1 MNEIITKQLKSYP
14 NFKKQARIAY
24 YEAIPLKQVHID
36 TAFWQTSGELNSPK
50 IPILCV
56 VDVATRY
63 TRFFVQERKNDSV
76 KDFLTVFINAV
87 KELFPETASEMLL
100 ITDGAPELKINDTLA
115 GVTVHSKISKGIN
128 KAVLAEVSIRKARAI
143 LREMEL
149 KLNLKNIED
158 GTSFKIKQS
167 NLQAVLNL
175 VQDRINTK
183 AKIREPKPQLLT
195 HHQPSTLATRSLR

>member
-1 MNEIITKQLKSYP
+1 LADLRRAK
-14 NFKKQARIAY
+14 
-24 YEAIPLKQVHID
+24 H
-36 TAFWQTSGELNSPK
+36 PK

-195 HHQPSTLATRSLR
+195 HHQPSTSATRSSR

>member
-1 MNEIITKQLKSYP
+1 LADLRRAK
-14 NFKKQARIAY
+14 
-24 YEAIPLKQVHID
+24 H
-36 TAFWQTSGELNSPK
+36 PK

-149 KLNLKNIED
+149 KLNLKTLRMGLVSRSNSPTSRLSSTLSRIES
-158 GTSFKIKQS
+158 TPRLRSANPNPS
-167 NLQAVLNL
+167 S
-175 VQDRINTK
+175 
-183 AKIREPKPQLLT
+183 LLT
-195 HHQPSTLATRSLR
+195 TSLQPWRRGLCAKLLQVLSPPAES